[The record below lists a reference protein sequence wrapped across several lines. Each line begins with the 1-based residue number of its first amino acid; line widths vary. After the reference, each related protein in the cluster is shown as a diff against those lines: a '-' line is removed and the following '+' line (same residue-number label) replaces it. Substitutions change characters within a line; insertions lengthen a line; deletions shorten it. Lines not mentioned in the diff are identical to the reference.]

1 MYEDDPKQR
10 QQQAGPARGLPVWDP
25 KPVFAEVKAIPTAR
39 MPVVK
44 FVHAATGIHADVTV
58 NNRLALANTKLL
70 RDYAAVDP
78 RLRQLALA
86 VKLWAKSRRVNDA
99 YIGTLS
105 SYAYVLMCISHLQ
118 RRSPPVLP
126 VLQAME
132 PKTFRLEHG
141 EEVGFFP
148 RDYLS
153 VDPF

>member
-1 MYEDDPKQR
+1 MCEEDDAAPTHPPP
-10 QQQAGPARGLPVWDP
+10 QQAGPARGLPVWDP

-70 RDYAAVDP
+70 RDYAAIDP

-86 VKLWAKSRRVNDA
+86 VKLWAKQRRVNDA

-141 EEVGFFP
+141 E
-148 RDYLS
+148 
-153 VDPF
+153 

>member
-1 MYEDDPKQR
+1 L
-10 QQQAGPARGLPVWDP
+10 QQQKQKQAAGPARGLPVWDP

-44 FVHAATGIHADVTV
+44 FVHASTGIHADVTV

-70 RDYAAVDP
+70 RDYAAIDP

-141 EEVGFFP
+141 KAVVSQGCTSSGVG
-148 RDYLS
+148 R
-153 VDPF
+153 VGG